1 MDSFRQDLKYAI
13 RALLHRPWF
22 SALAVLTL
30 AVGIGVNAVAY
41 SAINALLRKPM
52 RFPGAEQLGWIQTTG
67 GTSPYN
73 QTSLPDYRDLARE
86 NRTFEGI
93 IAEARLPLSLAA
105 DGPAEQ
111 VWSLVVS
118 ANYMET
124 MRARPIIGRTLT
136 VSDGGSSDLAVVVS
150 ERFWKDRLN
159 GGESIA
165 GRTLSLNGN
174 LFSIVGVLPEGFQ
187 GPGGLYEPDLWL
199 PLEKLPLLKLSPT
212 LTDRQTPWLTVAGRL
227 KDGVTEAQAQA
238 DLRGI
243 MEQLAQAH
251 PSTNTG
257 RSVSFL
263 PVMNGVPELRRIAQL
278 AWVGLAVVGIVLL
291 IACFNVA
298 GLLLAR
304 ATERQREIGVRTA
317 LGATRGRILRQLVV
331 EGVLLAAV
339 SGAAALLLA
348 AWSADLLSAFS
359 LPSPI
364 PQRLHFV
371 LDARIIGF
379 TLALVAL
386 AGVLPAL
393 IPALQASRSDVRQV
407 MGSQPVIGVRRSRI
421 RNLFV
426 LAQVAG
432 STLFLAAALLFV
444 RSFWNA
450 ASFTPGFDVEHT
462 LVLEL
467 NSASFGYDAERAQ
480 GLFDSLVER
489 LRAVSGI
496 DAVALADRA
505 PFSVGFPEDRRRR
518 RESRRVFRTAMPERH
533 RVRDLGGP
541 LRRTGA
547 AAARGPRAHRTGGTR
562 QRSGRRR
569 WRRHG
574 ADALAR
580 ARSGRS
586 IAAGRARAAAGGG
599 RRCRGG
605 CPRHVLG
612 RDGSLYL
619 YRPLRAGE
627 YADRVAVIV
636 RTAGDP
642 APFVSIVRQ
651 QVQALDPTLP
661 ATAISTTRERMKL
674 PSWPARTAAGF
685 LLVCGAL
692 ALGLATVG
700 LFGVTFYTVSQRTR
714 EFGVRVA
721 LGATPGRVM
730 GLVLREGLML
740 TVPGVIAGIAGALLA
755 LRLASR
761 MLVGI
766 GPADPS
772 TYLVTAVLQTAVALG
787 ACAAAG
793 DEGDE
798 SGPDAR
804 AEAGVARAS
813 NPKLQAPTTKALPTA
828 NVQDSLSLAMKL
840 MDLDVESAL
849 GVGTWTG

>member
-1 MDSFRQDLKYAI
+1 L
-13 RALLHRPWF
+13 
-22 SALAVLTL
+22 LAVLTL

-73 QTSLPDYRDLARE
+73 QTSLPDYLDLARE
-86 NRTFEGI
+86 NHSFEAI
-93 IAEARLPLSLAA
+93 IAESRLPLSLAA

-111 VWSLVVS
+111 VWSLIVS
-118 ANYMET
+118 ANYLET
-124 MRARPIIGRTLT
+124 MRATPIMGRALNE
-136 VSDGGSSDLAVVVS
+136 SDGRGQDLAVVVS
-150 ERFWKDRLN
+150 ERFWKDRLQ
-159 GGESIA
+159 GGESLD
-165 GRTLSLNGN
+165 GRTLSLNGS
-174 LFSIVGVLPEGFQ
+174 LFPVVGVLPEGFQ
-187 GPGGLYEPDLWL
+187 GPGGLFEPDLWL
-199 PLEKLPLLKLSPT
+199 PLERLPILKLSPA
-212 LTDRQTPWLTVAGRL
+212 LADRRTPWLTVAGRM
-227 KDGVTEAQAQA
+227 KDGVTAAQAQA

-243 MEQLAQAH
+243 MEQLARTH
-251 PSTNTG
+251 PATNRG

-278 AWVGLAVVGIVLL
+278 AWVGLSVVGIVLL

-304 ATERQREIGVRTA
+304 AAERQREIGVRTA
-317 LGATRGRILRQLVV
+317 LGATRGRILRQLLV
-331 EGVLLAAV
+331 EGLLLASA

-364 PQRLHFV
+364 PQRLHVV

-379 TLALVAL
+379 TLAMIAL

-407 MGSQPVIGVRRSRI
+407 MGSQPVIGVRRSRV

-444 RSFWNA
+444 RSFSNA
-450 ASFTPGFDVEHT
+450 ASFAPGFDVEHT

-467 NSASFGYDAERAQ
+467 DTASFGYDDQRAQ
-480 GLFDSLVER
+480 ALFGSLVER
-489 LRAVSGI
+489 LRSVSGI
-496 DAVALADRA
+496 EAVALADRA
-505 PFSVGFPEDRRRR
+505 PLSVGFPRTVDVAGGFGECLAARCRSAIEFGVSSDHFAALGLPLRAGRELTEQEVRGTAPVVVIGEGMAQTLWPHRDPVGQSLRVGRDRRLV
-518 RESRRVFRTAMPERH
+518 EVVGVAAD
-533 RVRDLGGP
+533 VRDMFS
-541 LRRTGA
+541 A
-547 AAARGPRAHRTGGTR
+547 GTV
-562 QRSGRRR
+562 RS
-569 WRRHG
+569 
-574 ADALAR
+574 
-580 ARSGRS
+580 
-586 IAAGRARAAAGGG
+586 
-599 RRCRGG
+599 
-605 CPRHVLG
+605 
-612 RDGSLYL
+612 YL

-627 YADRVAVIV
+627 YAERVSVIV

-651 QVQALDPTLP
+651 QVQAIDPALP

-730 GLVLREGLML
+730 ALVMREGLML
-740 TVPGVIAGIAGALLA
+740 TVPGVIAGLAGAFLA
-755 LRLASR
+755 LRLTSR
-761 MLVGI
+761 LLVGV
-766 GPADPS
+766 GATDPS
-772 TYLVTAVLQTAVALG
+772 TYIVTAVLQTAVALG
-787 ACAAAG
+787 ACALPAMRTM
-793 DEGDE
+793 
-798 SGPDAR
+798 R
-804 AEAGVARAS
+804 ADPMRA
-813 NPKLQAPTTKALPTA
+813 LR
-828 NVQDSLSLAMKL
+828 
-840 MDLDVESAL
+840 EE
-849 GVGTWTG
+849 

>member
-1 MDSFRQDLKYAI
+1 MDSLRQDLTYAL

-22 SALAVLTL
+22 SLLAVLTL

-73 QTSLPDYRDLARE
+73 QTSLPDYLDLARE
-86 NRTFEGI
+86 NHSFAAI
-93 IAEARLPLSLAA
+93 IAESRLPLSLAA

-111 VWSLVVS
+111 VWSLIVS
-118 ANYMET
+118 ANYLET
-124 MRARPIIGRTLT
+124 MRARPIMGRALNE
-136 VSDGGSSDLAVVVS
+136 SDGRGQDLAVVVS
-150 ERFWKDRLN
+150 ERFWKDRLQ
-159 GGESIA
+159 GGESID
-165 GRTLSLNGN
+165 GRTLALNGS
-174 LFSIVGVLPEGFQ
+174 LFSVVGVLPEGFQ
-187 GPGGLYEPDLWL
+187 GPGGLFEPDLWL
-199 PLEKLPLLKLSPT
+199 PLERLPILELSPA
-212 LTDRQTPWLTVAGRL
+212 LADRRTPWLTVAGRM
-227 KDGVTEAQAQA
+227 KDGVTAAQAQA

-243 MEQLAQAH
+243 MEQLARTH
-251 PSTNTG
+251 PATNTG

-278 AWVGLAVVGIVLL
+278 AWVGLSVVGIVLL

-304 ATERQREIGVRTA
+304 AAERQREIGIRTA
-317 LGATRGRILRQLVV
+317 LGATRGRILRQLLV
-331 EGVLLAAV
+331 EGLLLASA

-379 TLALVAL
+379 TLALIAL

-407 MGSQPVIGVRRSRI
+407 MGSQPVIGVRRSRV

-444 RSFWNA
+444 RSFSNA
-450 ASFTPGFDVEHT
+450 ASFVPGFDVEHT

-467 NSASFGYDAERAQ
+467 NTASFGYDDQRAQ
-480 GLFDSLVER
+480 GLFGSLVER
-489 LRAVSGI
+489 LRSVSGI
-496 DAVALADRA
+496 EAVALADRA
-505 PFSVGFPEDRRRR
+505 PLSVGFPRTVDVAGDFGECLEARCRSAIEFGVSSDHFAALGLPLRAGRELTEQEVRGNAPVVVIGEGMAQTLWPHRDPVGQSLRVGRDRRLV
-518 RESRRVFRTAMPERH
+518 EVVGVAAD
-533 RVRDLGGP
+533 VRDMFSAGT
-541 LRRTGA
+541 LR
-547 AAARGPRAHRTGGTR
+547 
-562 QRSGRRR
+562 S
-569 WRRHG
+569 
-574 ADALAR
+574 
-580 ARSGRS
+580 
-586 IAAGRARAAAGGG
+586 
-599 RRCRGG
+599 
-605 CPRHVLG
+605 
-612 RDGSLYL
+612 YL

-627 YADRVAVIV
+627 YAERVSVIV

-651 QVQALDPTLP
+651 QVQAIDPALP

-685 LLVCGAL
+685 LLVCGGL

-730 GLVLREGLML
+730 ALVMREGLML
-740 TVPGVIAGIAGALLA
+740 TVPGVIAGLAGAFLA
-755 LRLASR
+755 LRLTSR
-761 MLVGI
+761 LLVGV
-766 GPADPS
+766 GATDPS
-772 TYLVTAVLQTAVALG
+772 TYIVTAVLQTAVALG
-787 ACAAAG
+787 ACALPAM
-793 DEGDE
+793 
-798 SGPDAR
+798 R
-804 AEAGVARAS
+804 AMRAD
-813 NPKLQAPTTKALPTA
+813 PMRALR
-828 NVQDSLSLAMKL
+828 
-840 MDLDVESAL
+840 EE
-849 GVGTWTG
+849 

>member
-1 MDSFRQDLKYAI
+1 MDALQHDLKYAI

-22 SALAVLTL
+22 SLLAVLTL

-73 QTSLPDYRDLARE
+73 QTSLPDYLDLARE
-86 NRTFEGI
+86 NRTFEAI

-111 VWSLVVS
+111 VWSLIVS
-118 ANYMET
+118 ANYLET
-124 MRARPIIGRTLT
+124 MRARAIIGRTLT
-136 VSDGGSSDLAVVVS
+136 EADGRGQDLAVVVS

-159 GGESIA
+159 GGASLG
-165 GRTLSLNGN
+165 GRTLALNDT

-199 PLEKLPLLKLSPT
+199 PLERLPLLKLSPA
-212 LTDRQTPWLTVAGRL
+212 LADRQTPWLTVAGRM
-227 KDGVTEAQAQA
+227 KDGVTPAQAQA
-238 DLRGI
+238 DVRGI
-243 MEQLAQAH
+243 MEHLARAH
-251 PSTNTG
+251 PVTNTG

-263 PVMNGVPELRRIAQL
+263 PVTDGVPELRRIARL

-298 GLLLAR
+298 ALLLTR
-304 ATERQREIGVRTA
+304 AAERQREIGVRTA
-317 LGATRGRILRQLVV
+317 LGATRGRIVRQLLV
-331 EGVLLAAV
+331 EGLLLASV

-371 LDARIIGF
+371 LDARIVAF
-379 TLALVAL
+379 TLALIAL

-393 IPALQASRSDVRQV
+393 VPALQASRSDVRQV
-407 MGSQPVIGVRRSRI
+407 MGSQPVIGVRRSRV
-421 RNLFV
+421 RNVFV

-450 ASFTPGFDVEHT
+450 ASFAPGFDVEHT

-467 NSASFGYDAERAQ
+467 NAGSFGYDEQRAQ
-480 GLFDSLVER
+480 SLFGSLVER
-489 LRAVSGI
+489 LRTVSGI
-496 DAVALADRA
+496 EAVALADRA
-505 PFSVGFPEDRRRR
+505 PLSVGFPRTVDLAGDFGDCSGARCRSAIEFGISADHFAALGLPLRAGRELSEQEVRANAPVVVVGEGMAQTLWPGRDPVGQSLRVGRDRRLV
-518 RESRRVFRTAMPERH
+518 EVVGVAAD
-533 RVRDLGGP
+533 VRDMF
-541 LRRTGA
+541 
-547 AAARGPRAHRTGGTR
+547 
-562 QRSGRRR
+562 
-569 WRRHG
+569 
-574 ADALAR
+574 
-580 ARSGRS
+580 
-586 IAAGRARAAAGGG
+586 AAGAVR
-599 RRCRGG
+599 
-605 CPRHVLG
+605 
-612 RDGSLYL
+612 SYL

-627 YADRVAVIV
+627 YADRVSVIV
-636 RTAGDP
+636 RTAGEP
-642 APFVSIVRQ
+642 APFVPIVRQ
-651 QVQALDPTLP
+651 QVQAIDPGLP
-661 ATAISTTRERMKL
+661 ATGISTTRERMKL

-685 LLVCGAL
+685 LLVCGTL

-730 GLVLREGLML
+730 ALVIRDGLML
-740 TVPGVIAGIAGALLA
+740 TVPGVITGIAGALLA

-761 MLVGI
+761 LLVGV

-772 TYLVTAVLQTAVALG
+772 TYVVTAVLQTAVALV
-787 ACAAAG
+787 ACALPAM
-793 DEGDE
+793 
-798 SGPDAR
+798 R
-804 AEAGVARAS
+804 AMRAD
-813 NPKLQAPTTKALPTA
+813 PMRALR
-828 NVQDSLSLAMKL
+828 
-840 MDLDVESAL
+840 EE
-849 GVGTWTG
+849 

>member
-1 MDSFRQDLKYAI
+1 MDSFLQDLKYAT
-13 RALLHRPWF
+13 RALLRRPWF
-22 SALAVLTL
+22 SVLAVLTL

-41 SAINALLRKPM
+41 SAINALLGKPM

-73 QTSLPDYRDLARE
+73 QTSLPDYLDLARE
-86 NRTFEGI
+86 NRTFAAI
-93 IAEARLPLSLAA
+93 IAESRLPLSLAA

-118 ANYMET
+118 ANYLET
-124 MRARPIIGRTLT
+124 MRARPIMGRTLNEG
-136 VSDGGSSDLAVVVS
+136 DGRGPDLAVVVS

-159 GGESIA
+159 GGDSIA
-165 GRTLSLNGN
+165 GHTLSLNGS

-199 PLEKLPLLKLSPT
+199 PLERLPLLKLSPA
-212 LTDRQTPWLTVAGRL
+212 LAERQTAWLTVAGRM
-227 KDGVTEAQAQA
+227 KEGVTSAQAQA

-243 MEQLAQAH
+243 MEQLARGH
-251 PSTNTG
+251 PATNTG
-257 RSVSFL
+257 RSVSFS
-263 PVMNGVPELRRIAQL
+263 PVTNGVPELRRIAQL

-304 ATERQREIGVRTA
+304 AAERQREIGVRTA
-317 LGATRGRILRQLVV
+317 LGATRGRILRQLLV
-331 EGVLLAAV
+331 EGLLLASA

-379 TLALVAL
+379 TLALIAL

-407 MGSQPVIGVRRSRI
+407 MGSQPVIGVRRSRV

-444 RSFWNA
+444 RSFSNA
-450 ASFTPGFDVEHT
+450 ASFAPGFDVERT

-467 NSASFGYDAERAQ
+467 STASFGYDDQRAQ
-480 GLFDSLVER
+480 SLFGSLVER

-496 DAVALADRA
+496 EAVALADRA
-505 PFSVGFPEDRRRR
+505 PLSVGFPRTVDVAGDFGECSGARCRSAIEFGISADHFAALGLALRAGRELTEQEVRANAPVVVVGEGMAQTLWPQRDPVGQSLRVGRDRRLV
-518 RESRRVFRTAMPERH
+518 EVIGVAAD
-533 RVRDLGGP
+533 VRDMF
-541 LRRTGA
+541 
-547 AAARGPRAHRTGGTR
+547 
-562 QRSGRRR
+562 S
-569 WRRHG
+569 
-574 ADALAR
+574 ADAV
-580 ARSGRS
+580 RS
-586 IAAGRARAAAGGG
+586 
-599 RRCRGG
+599 
-605 CPRHVLG
+605 
-612 RDGSLYL
+612 YL

-627 YADRVAVIV
+627 YADRVSVIV
-636 RTAGDP
+636 RTTGDP
-642 APFVSIVRQ
+642 APFVPIVRQ
-651 QVQALDPTLP
+651 QVQAIDPALP
-661 ATAISTTRERMKL
+661 ATAINTTRERMKL

-692 ALGLATVG
+692 ALGLASVG

-721 LGATPGRVM
+721 LGATPGQVM
-730 GLVLREGLML
+730 ALVMREGLML
-740 TVPGVIAGIAGALLA
+740 TVPGVIAGIAGAILA

-761 MLVGI
+761 LLVGV
-766 GPADPS
+766 GAADPS
-772 TYLVTAVLQTAVALG
+772 TYIVTAVLQTLVAMG
-787 ACAAAG
+787 ACALPAM
-793 DEGDE
+793 
-798 SGPDAR
+798 R
-804 AEAGVARAS
+804 AMRAD
-813 NPKLQAPTTKALPTA
+813 PMKALR
-828 NVQDSLSLAMKL
+828 D
-840 MDLDVESAL
+840 E
-849 GVGTWTG
+849 

>member
-1 MDSFRQDLKYAI
+1 MDWLRQDLKYAV
-13 RALLHRPWF
+13 RALLQRPWF
-22 SALAVLTL
+22 SLLAVLTL

-73 QTSLPDYRDLARE
+73 QTSLPDYLDLARE
-86 NRTFEGI
+86 NRSFEAI
-93 IAEARLPLSLAA
+93 IAESRLPLSLAA

-118 ANYMET
+118 ANYLET
-124 MRARPIIGRTLT
+124 MRARPIMGRTLT
-136 VSDGGSSDLAVVVS
+136 DGDGRGQDLAVVVS

-159 GGESIA
+159 GGASID
-165 GRTLSLNGN
+165 GRTLTLNGS

-187 GPGGLYEPDLWL
+187 GPGGLFEPDLWL
-199 PLEKLPLLKLSPT
+199 PLERLPILKLSPT
-212 LTDRQTPWLTVAGRL
+212 LADRRTPWLTVAGRM
-227 KDGVTEAQAQA
+227 KHGVTAAHAQA

-243 MEQLAQAH
+243 MEQLARTH
-251 PSTNTG
+251 PATNTG

-298 GLLLAR
+298 GLLLVR
-304 ATERQREIGVRTA
+304 AAERQREIGVRTA
-317 LGATRGRILRQLVV
+317 LGATRGRILRQLLV
-331 EGVLLAAV
+331 EGLLLASA

-371 LDARIIGF
+371 LDARSIGF

-407 MGSQPVIGVRRSRI
+407 MGSQPVIGVRRSHI

-426 LAQVAG
+426 VAQVAG

-444 RSFWNA
+444 RSFSNA
-450 ASFTPGFDVEHT
+450 ASFAPGFDVDHT

-467 NSASFGYDAERAQ
+467 STASFGYDDYRAR
-480 GLFDSLVER
+480 GLFGSLVER
-489 LRAVSGI
+489 LRSVNGI
-496 DAVALADRA
+496 EAVALADRA
-505 PFSVGFPEDRRRR
+505 PLSVGFPKTVDVSGDFSDCSEARCRSAIEFGVSSDHFAALGLPMRAGRELTEQDVRANAPVVVVGEGMAQTLWPHRHPVGQSLRVGRDRRLV
-518 RESRRVFRTAMPERH
+518 EVVGVAAD
-533 RVRDLGGP
+533 VRDMFS
-541 LRRTGA
+541 A
-547 AAARGPRAHRTGGTR
+547 GTV
-562 QRSGRRR
+562 RS
-569 WRRHG
+569 
-574 ADALAR
+574 
-580 ARSGRS
+580 
-586 IAAGRARAAAGGG
+586 
-599 RRCRGG
+599 
-605 CPRHVLG
+605 
-612 RDGSLYL
+612 YL
-619 YRPLRAGE
+619 YRPLRADE
-627 YADRVAVIV
+627 YADRVSVIV
-636 RTAGDP
+636 RTADDP
-642 APFVSIVRQ
+642 APFGSIVRQ
-651 QVQALDPTLP
+651 QVQAIDPALP

-730 GLVLREGLML
+730 ALVMREGLL
-740 TVPGVIAGIAGALLA
+740 LIVPGVIAGIGGALLA

-761 MLVGI
+761 LLVGV
-766 GPADPS
+766 GATEPS
-772 TYLVTAVLQTAVALG
+772 IYIVTAALQTAVALG
-787 ACAAAG
+787 ACALPAM
-793 DEGDE
+793 
-798 SGPDAR
+798 R
-804 AEAGVARAS
+804 AMRAD
-813 NPKLQAPTTKALPTA
+813 PMRALR
-828 NVQDSLSLAMKL
+828 
-840 MDLDVESAL
+840 EE
-849 GVGTWTG
+849 

>member
-1 MDSFRQDLKYAI
+1 MDSLRQDLTYAL

-22 SALAVLTL
+22 SLLAVLTL

-73 QTSLPDYRDLARE
+73 QTSLPDYLDLARE
-86 NRTFEGI
+86 NHSFAAI
-93 IAEARLPLSLAA
+93 IAESRLPLSLAA

-111 VWSLVVS
+111 VWSLIVS
-118 ANYMET
+118 ANYLET
-124 MRARPIIGRTLT
+124 MRARPIMGRALNE
-136 VSDGGSSDLAVVVS
+136 SDGRGQDLAVVVS
-150 ERFWKDRLN
+150 ERFWKDRLQ
-159 GGESIA
+159 GGESID
-165 GRTLSLNGN
+165 GRTLSLNGS
-174 LFSIVGVLPEGFQ
+174 LFSVVGVLPEGFQ
-187 GPGGLYEPDLWL
+187 GPGGLFEPDLWL
-199 PLEKLPLLKLSPT
+199 PLERLPILELSPA
-212 LTDRQTPWLTVAGRL
+212 LADRRTPWLTVAGRM
-227 KDGVTEAQAQA
+227 KDGVTAAQAQA

-243 MEQLAQAH
+243 MEQLARTH
-251 PSTNTG
+251 PATNTG

-278 AWVGLAVVGIVLL
+278 AWVGLSVVGIVLL

-304 ATERQREIGVRTA
+304 AAERQREIGIRTA
-317 LGATRGRILRQLVV
+317 LGATRGRILRQLLV
-331 EGVLLAAV
+331 EGLLLASA

-379 TLALVAL
+379 TLALIAL

-407 MGSQPVIGVRRSRI
+407 MGSQPVIGVRRSRV

-444 RSFWNA
+444 RSFSNA
-450 ASFTPGFDVEHT
+450 ASFAPGFDVEHT

-467 NSASFGYDAERAQ
+467 NTASFGYDDQRAQ
-480 GLFDSLVER
+480 GLFGSLVER
-489 LRAVSGI
+489 LRSVSGI
-496 DAVALADRA
+496 EAVALADRA
-505 PFSVGFPEDRRRR
+505 PLSVGFPRTVDVAGDFGECLEARCRSAIEFGVSSDHFAALGLPLRAGRELTEQEVRGNAPVVVIGEDMAQTLWPHRDPVGQSLRVGRDRRLV
-518 RESRRVFRTAMPERH
+518 EVVGVAAD
-533 RVRDLGGP
+533 VRDMFSAGT
-541 LRRTGA
+541 LR
-547 AAARGPRAHRTGGTR
+547 
-562 QRSGRRR
+562 S
-569 WRRHG
+569 
-574 ADALAR
+574 
-580 ARSGRS
+580 
-586 IAAGRARAAAGGG
+586 
-599 RRCRGG
+599 
-605 CPRHVLG
+605 
-612 RDGSLYL
+612 YL

-627 YADRVAVIV
+627 YAERVSVIV

-651 QVQALDPTLP
+651 QVQAIDPALP

-685 LLVCGAL
+685 LLVCGGL

-730 GLVLREGLML
+730 ALVMREGLML
-740 TVPGVIAGIAGALLA
+740 TVPGVIAGLAGAFLA
-755 LRLASR
+755 LRLTSR
-761 MLVGI
+761 LLVGV
-766 GPADPS
+766 GATDPS
-772 TYLVTAVLQTAVALG
+772 TYIVTAVLQTAVALG
-787 ACAAAG
+787 ACALPAM
-793 DEGDE
+793 
-798 SGPDAR
+798 R
-804 AEAGVARAS
+804 AMRAD
-813 NPKLQAPTTKALPTA
+813 PMRALR
-828 NVQDSLSLAMKL
+828 
-840 MDLDVESAL
+840 EE
-849 GVGTWTG
+849 

>member
-165 GRTLSLNGN
+165 GRALSLNGN

-304 ATERQREIGVRTA
+304 AAERQREIGVRTA

-331 EGVLLAAV
+331 EGVLLAVV

-450 ASFTPGFDVEHT
+450 ASFTPGFDVDHT

-480 GLFDSLVER
+480 GLFE
-489 LRAVSGI
+489 
-496 DAVALADRA
+496 LARRA
-505 PFSVGFPEDRRRR
+505 PARCQWHRCGRACRPGAVVGRLSEDRRRR
-518 RESRRVFRTAMPERH
+518 RESRRVFRTAMPERR

-541 LRRTGA
+541 LRRAGA
-547 AAARGPRAHRTGGTR
+547 AAARGPRAHRTGGAR

-612 RDGSLYL
+612 WDGSLV
-619 YRPLRAGE
+619 P
-627 YADRVAVIV
+627 
-636 RTAGDP
+636 
-642 APFVSIVRQ
+642 VS
-651 QVQALDPTLP
+651 
-661 ATAISTTRERMKL
+661 S
-674 PSWPARTAAGF
+674 AAG
-685 LLVCGAL
+685 G
-692 ALGLATVG
+692 
-700 LFGVTFYTVSQRTR
+700 R
-714 EFGVRVA
+714 VRR
-721 LGATPGRVM
+721 PGRGDREDCRRSRAVCLDRAPAGPGDRSHPAGNGDQHHPGADEAAVM
-730 GLVLREGLML
+730 
-740 TVPGVIAGIAGALLA
+740 AGAHRRGLSA
-755 LRLASR
+755 GLRGAGAWSCHRRPVRRDVLH
-761 MLVGI
+761 GQ
-766 GPADPS
+766 PAH
-772 TYLVTAVLQTAVALG
+772 A
-787 ACAAAG
+787 
-793 DEGDE
+793 
-798 SGPDAR
+798 
-804 AEAGVARAS
+804 
-813 NPKLQAPTTKALPTA
+813 
-828 NVQDSLSLAMKL
+828 
-840 MDLDVESAL
+840 
-849 GVGTWTG
+849 

>member
-22 SALAVLTL
+22 SVLAVLTL

-165 GRTLSLNGN
+165 GRALSLNGN

-304 ATERQREIGVRTA
+304 AAERQREIGVRTA

-331 EGVLLAAV
+331 EGVLLAVV

-379 TLALVAL
+379 TLTLVAL

-393 IPALQASRSDVRQV
+393 IPALQASRSDIRQV

-421 RNLFV
+421 RSLFV

-450 ASFTPGFDVEHT
+450 ASFTPGFDVDHT

-489 LRAVSGI
+489 LRAVRGI
-496 DAVALADRA
+496 DTVALADRA
-505 PFSVGFPEDRRRR
+505 PLSVGFPKTVDVAGNLDDCSGPRCR
-518 RESRRVFRTAMPERH
+518 SAD
-533 RVRDLGGP
+533 RVRHLGGP

-547 AAARGPRAHRTGGTR
+547 AAARGPRAHRTGGAR

-569 WRRHG
+569 RRRHG

-580 ARSGRS
+580 ARSGRPM
-586 IAAGRARAAAGGG
+586 AAGRARAAAGGG

-612 RDGSLYL
+612 WDGSLV
-619 YRPLRAGE
+619 PL
-627 YADRVAVIV
+627 
-636 RTAGDP
+636 
-642 APFVSIVRQ
+642 S
-651 QVQALDPTLP
+651 
-661 ATAISTTRERMKL
+661 S
-674 PSWPARTAAGF
+674 AAG
-685 LLVCGAL
+685 G
-692 ALGLATVG
+692 
-700 LFGVTFYTVSQRTR
+700 R
-714 EFGVRVA
+714 VRR
-721 LGATPGRVM
+721 PGRGDHEDCRRSRAFCLDRAPAGPGDRSHLAGNGDQHHPGADEAAVM
-730 GLVLREGLML
+730 
-740 TVPGVIAGIAGALLA
+740 AGAHRRGLSA
-755 LRLASR
+755 GLRCAGARSCHRRPVRRDVLH
-761 MLVGI
+761 GQ
-766 GPADPS
+766 PAH
-772 TYLVTAVLQTAVALG
+772 A
-787 ACAAAG
+787 
-793 DEGDE
+793 
-798 SGPDAR
+798 
-804 AEAGVARAS
+804 
-813 NPKLQAPTTKALPTA
+813 
-828 NVQDSLSLAMKL
+828 
-840 MDLDVESAL
+840 
-849 GVGTWTG
+849 

>member
-1 MDSFRQDLKYAI
+1 MDALQHDLKYAV

-22 SALAVLTL
+22 SAIAVLTL
-30 AVGIGVNAVAY
+30 AIGIGVNAVAY

-52 RFPGAEQLGWIQTTG
+52 RFAGAEQLGWIQTTG

-73 QTSLPDYRDLARE
+73 HTSLPDYLDLARD
-86 NRTFEGI
+86 NRTFEAI
-93 IAEARLPLSLAA
+93 IAEARVPLSLAA

-118 ANYMET
+118 SNYLEA
-124 MRARPIIGRTLT
+124 MRAKPIAGRTLT
-136 VSDGGSSDLAVVVS
+136 VADGRSPDLAVVVG
-150 ERFWKDRLN
+150 ERFWKERLN

-199 PLEKLPLLKLSPT
+199 PLDKLPLLKLSPA
-212 LTDRQTPWLTVAGRL
+212 LTERQTPWLSVAGRM
-227 KDGVTEAQAQA
+227 KAGVTAAQAQS

-243 MEQLAQAH
+243 MEYLARAH
-251 PSTNTG
+251 PTTNTG
-257 RSVSFL
+257 RSVSYL
-263 PVMNGVPELRRIAQL
+263 PVMNGVPELRRIAQV
-278 AWVGLAVVGIVLL
+278 AWIGLAVVGIVLL

-304 ATERQREIGVRTA
+304 ATERQREIGIRTA
-317 LGATRGRILRQLVV
+317 LGATRGRILRQLLV
-331 EGVLLAAV
+331 EGVLLASI
-339 SGAAALLLA
+339 SGAAALVLA

-359 LPSPI
+359 LPSPV

-371 LDARIIGF
+371 IDARIVGF
-379 TLALVAL
+379 TLALVVL

-393 IPALQASRSDVRQV
+393 IPALQASRSDVRHV
-407 MGSQPVIGVRRSRI
+407 MGSQPVSGVRRSRV

-426 LAQVAG
+426 LGQVAG

-450 ASFTPGFDVEHT
+450 ASFAPGFDVDHT

-467 NSASFGYDAERAQ
+467 NPASFGYDAERAQ
-480 GLFDSLVER
+480 GLFGPLVER
-489 LRAVSGI
+489 LGSVRGI
-496 DAVALADRA
+496 QAVALADRA
-505 PFSVGFPEDRRRR
+505 PFSIGFPRTVDVAGDRDECSGSRCRSAIEFGVSADHFAALGLPLRAGRELTAQEVRANAPVVVVGEGMAETLWPGRDPVGQPLRIGRDRRLV
-518 RESRRVFRTAMPERH
+518 EVVGVAAD
-533 RVRDLGGP
+533 VRDMFS
-541 LRRTGA
+541 A
-547 AAARGPRAHRTGGTR
+547 GT
-562 QRSGRRR
+562 
-569 WRRHG
+569 
-574 ADALAR
+574 
-580 ARSGRS
+580 ARS
-586 IAAGRARAAAGGG
+586 
-599 RRCRGG
+599 
-605 CPRHVLG
+605 
-612 RDGSLYL
+612 YL

-642 APFVSIVRQ
+642 APFASIVRQ
-651 QVQALDPTLP
+651 QVQALDPALP
-661 ATAISTTRERMKL
+661 ATAVSTTRERMKL

-685 LLVCGAL
+685 MAVCGAL
-692 ALGLATVG
+692 ALVLATVG

-721 LGATPGRVM
+721 LGATPGRLM

-740 TVPGVIAGIAGALLA
+740 TVPGVIVGIAGALLA

-761 MLVGI
+761 ILVGV

-772 TYLVTAVLQTAVALG
+772 TYVVTAMLQTAVALG
-787 ACAAAG
+787 ACVLPAMTAM
-793 DEGDE
+793 
-798 SGPDAR
+798 R
-804 AEAGVARAS
+804 ADPMRA
-813 NPKLQAPTTKALPTA
+813 LR
-828 NVQDSLSLAMKL
+828 VD
-840 MDLDVESAL
+840 
-849 GVGTWTG
+849 

>member
-1 MDSFRQDLKYAI
+1 
-13 RALLHRPWF
+13 
-22 SALAVLTL
+22 
-30 AVGIGVNAVAY
+30 
-41 SAINALLRKPM
+41 M
-52 RFPGAEQLGWIQTTG
+52 RFPGAQQLGWIQTTG

-73 QTSLPDYRDLARE
+73 QTSLPDYLDLARE
-86 NRTFEGI
+86 NRTFDAI
-93 IAEARLPLSLAA
+93 IAESRLPLSLAA

-118 ANYMET
+118 ANYLET
-124 MRARPIIGRTLT
+124 MRARPILGRTLNEG
-136 VSDGGSSDLAVVVS
+136 DGPGQDLAVVVS
-150 ERFWKDRLN
+150 ERFWNDRLN
-159 GGESIA
+159 GGESLD
-165 GRTLSLNGN
+165 GRTLSLNGS

-199 PLEKLPLLKLSPT
+199 PLERLPLLRLSPA
-212 LTDRQTPWLTVAGRL
+212 LADRQTPWLTVAGRMRA
-227 KDGVTEAQAQA
+227 GVTSAQAQA

-243 MEQLAQAH
+243 MEHLARTH
-251 PSTNTG
+251 PTTNTG
-257 RSVSFL
+257 RSVSFV

-304 ATERQREIGVRTA
+304 AAERQREIGVRTA
-317 LGATRGRILRQLVV
+317 LGATRGRILRQLLV
-331 EGVLLAAV
+331 EGLLLASA

-371 LDARIIGF
+371 LDARIVGF
-379 TLALVAL
+379 TLALIAL
-386 AGVLPAL
+386 AGVLPGL
-393 IPALQASRSDVRQV
+393 IPALQASRTDVRQV
-407 MGSQPVIGVRRSRI
+407 MGSQPVIGIRRSRV

-444 RSFWNA
+444 RSFSNA
-450 ASFTPGFDVEHT
+450 ASFAPGFDVEHT

-467 NSASFGYDAERAQ
+467 NTASFGYDDQRAQ
-480 GLFDSLVER
+480 RLFGSLVER
-489 LRAVSGI
+489 LRAVSGVE
-496 DAVALADRA
+496 AVALADRA
-505 PFSVGFPEDRRRR
+505 PLSVGFPKTVDVAGDFGECSGARCRSAIEFGISTDHFAALGLPLRAGRELTDQEIRANAPVVVVGEGMAQTLWPQRDPVGQSLRVGRDRRL
-518 RESRRVFRTAMPERH
+518 VDVVGIAAD
-533 RVRDLGGP
+533 VRDMFSA
-541 LRRTGA
+541 GA
-547 AAARGPRAHRTGGTR
+547 V
-562 QRSGRRR
+562 RS
-569 WRRHG
+569 
-574 ADALAR
+574 
-580 ARSGRS
+580 
-586 IAAGRARAAAGGG
+586 
-599 RRCRGG
+599 
-605 CPRHVLG
+605 
-612 RDGSLYL
+612 YL

-627 YADRVAVIV
+627 YADRVSVIV

-642 APFVSIVRQ
+642 APFVPIVRQ
-651 QVQALDPTLP
+651 QVQAIDPALP

-730 GLVLREGLML
+730 ALVMREGLML
-740 TVPGVIAGIAGALLA
+740 TVPGVIFGIAGALLA

-761 MLVGI
+761 LLVGV

-772 TYLVTAVLQTAVALG
+772 TYVITALLQTAVALG
-787 ACAAAG
+787 ACA
-793 DEGDE
+793 
-798 SGPDAR
+798 
-804 AEAGVARAS
+804 
-813 NPKLQAPTTKALPTA
+813 LP
-828 NVQDSLSLAMKL
+828 AMKA
-840 MDLDVESAL
+840 MRADPMRAL
-849 GVGTWTG
+849 REE

>member
-1 MDSFRQDLKYAI
+1 MDSLRQDLKYAI
-13 RALLHRPWF
+13 RALWHRPWF
-22 SALAVLTL
+22 SVLAVLTL

-73 QTSLPDYRDLARE
+73 HTSLPDYRDLARE
-86 NRTFEGI
+86 TRTFEAI
-93 IAEARLPLSLAA
+93 IAEARLPLSLVA

-136 VSDGGSSDLAVVVS
+136 ISDGGSSDLAVVVS
-150 ERFWKDRLN
+150 ERFWKDHLD

-165 GRTLSLNGN
+165 GRTLSLNGS
-174 LFSIVGVLPEGFQ
+174 LFSIVGILPEGFQ

-238 DLRGI
+238 DLRGV

-317 LGATRGRILRQLVV
+317 LGATRGRILRQLLV
-331 EGVLLAAV
+331 EGLLLAAV

-393 IPALQASRSDVRQV
+393 IPALQASRSDVRGV

-450 ASFTPGFDVEHT
+450 ASFTPGFDVDHT

-467 NSASFGYDAERAQ
+467 NSGSFGYDAERAQ
-480 GLFDSLVER
+480 GLFGSLVER

-505 PFSVGFPEDRRRR
+505 PLSVGFPKTVDVAGDLDECSGPRCRSAIEFGISADHFAALGLPLRAGRELTEQEVRANAPVVVVGEGMAQTLWPEGNPVGQSLRVGRERRLV
-518 RESRRVFRTAMPERH
+518 EVVGVAAD
-533 RVRDLGGP
+533 VRDMFP
-541 LRRTGA
+541 A
-547 AAARGPRAHRTGGTR
+547 GTV
-562 QRSGRRR
+562 RS
-569 WRRHG
+569 
-574 ADALAR
+574 
-580 ARSGRS
+580 
-586 IAAGRARAAAGGG
+586 
-599 RRCRGG
+599 
-605 CPRHVLG
+605 
-612 RDGSLYL
+612 YL
-619 YRPLRAGE
+619 YRPLRAGA

-636 RTAGDP
+636 KTSGDP

-651 QVQALDPTLP
+651 QVQAIDPTLP

-685 LLVCGAL
+685 LLICGAL

-721 LGATPGRVM
+721 LGATPGRLM

-761 MLVGI
+761 MLIGI

-772 TYLVTAVLQTAVALG
+772 TYLVTAALQTAVALF
-787 ACAAAG
+787 ACA
-793 DEGDE
+793 
-798 SGPDAR
+798 
-804 AEAGVARAS
+804 
-813 NPKLQAPTTKALPTA
+813 LP
-828 NVQDSLSLAMKL
+828 AMKAMRADPMRAL
-840 MDLDVESAL
+840 RVE
-849 GVGTWTG
+849 

>member
-1 MDSFRQDLKYAI
+1 MDSLAQDLKYAV

-22 SALAVLTL
+22 SLLAVLTL

-52 RFPGAEQLGWIQTTG
+52 RFPGAKQLGWIQTTG

-73 QTSLPDYRDLARE
+73 QTSLPDYLDLARE
-86 NRTFEGI
+86 NRSFEAI
-93 IAEARLPLSLAA
+93 IAESRLPLSLAA
-105 DGPAEQ
+105 GGPAEQ

-124 MRARPIIGRTLT
+124 MRARPIMGRTLNE
-136 VSDGGSSDLAVVVS
+136 SDGRGQDLAVVVS

-159 GGESIA
+159 GGASID
-165 GRTLSLNGN
+165 GRTLSLNDS
-174 LFSIVGVLPEGFQ
+174 LFSVVGVLPEGFQ
-187 GPGGLYEPDLWL
+187 GPGGLFEPDLWL
-199 PLEKLPLLKLSPT
+199 PLERLPILKLSPA
-212 LTDRQTPWLTVAGRL
+212 LAGRQTPWLTVAGRM
-227 KDGVTEAQAQA
+227 KDGVTAAQAQA

-243 MEQLAQAH
+243 MEQLARTH
-251 PSTNTG
+251 PTTNTG
-257 RSVSFL
+257 RNVSFL

-304 ATERQREIGVRTA
+304 AVERQREIGVRTA
-317 LGATRGRILRQLVV
+317 LGATRARILRQLLV
-331 EGVLLAAV
+331 EGLLLALA

-379 TLALVAL
+379 TLALIAL

-407 MGSQPVIGVRRSRI
+407 MGSQPVIGVRRSRV

-426 LAQVAG
+426 LAQIAG

-444 RSFWNA
+444 RSFSNA
-450 ASFTPGFDVEHT
+450 ASFAPGFDVEHT

-467 NSASFGYDAERAQ
+467 NTASFGYDDQRAQ
-480 GLFDSLVER
+480 GLFGSLVER

-496 DAVALADRA
+496 EAVALADRA
-505 PFSVGFPEDRRRR
+505 PLSVGFP
-518 RESRRVFRTAMPERH
+518 RTVDVAGDFGECLEARCRSAIEFGVSSDH
-533 RVRDLGGP
+533 FAALGLP
-541 LRRTGA
+541 LR
-547 AAARGPRAHRTGGTR
+547 
-562 QRSGRRR
+562 
-569 WRRHG
+569 
-574 ADALAR
+574 
-580 ARSGRS
+580 
-586 IAAGRARAAAGGG
+586 AGRELTEQEV
-599 RRCRGG
+599 RGNAPAVVIG
-605 CPRHVLG
+605 EGMAQTLWPQRDPVGQSLRLG
-612 RDGSLYL
+612 RDRRLVEVVGVAADVQDMFSAGTVRSYL

-627 YADRVAVIV
+627 YAERVSVIV

-651 QVQALDPTLP
+651 QVQAIDPALP

-730 GLVLREGLML
+730 ALVMREGLML
-740 TVPGVIAGIAGALLA
+740 TVPGVIAGIIGALLA

-761 MLVGI
+761 LLVGI

-772 TYLVTAVLQTAVALG
+772 TYTVTALLQTAVALG
-787 ACAAAG
+787 ACTLPAMKAM
-793 DEGDE
+793 
-798 SGPDAR
+798 R
-804 AEAGVARAS
+804 AD
-813 NPKLQAPTTKALPTA
+813 PMKALR
-828 NVQDSLSLAMKL
+828 D
-840 MDLDVESAL
+840 E
-849 GVGTWTG
+849 

>member
-1 MDSFRQDLKYAI
+1 MDAFRQDLKYAV

-30 AVGIGVNAVAY
+30 AIGIGVNAVAY

-52 RFPGAEQLGWIQTTG
+52 RFAGAEQLGWIQTTG
-67 GTSPYN
+67 GTSPYSH
-73 QTSLPDYRDLARE
+73 TSLPDYLDLARD
-86 NRTFEGI
+86 NRTFEAV
-93 IAEARLPLSLAA
+93 IAEARVPLSLAV

-118 ANYMET
+118 SNYLDA
-124 MRARPIIGRTLT
+124 MRAKPIAGRTIS
-136 VSDGGSSDLAVVVS
+136 VADGRSSDPVVVVG
-150 ERFWKDRLN
+150 ERFWKDRLT

-199 PLEKLPLLKLSPT
+199 PLETLPLLRLSPA
-212 LTDRQTPWLTVAGRL
+212 LTDRQTPWLSVAGRM
-227 KDGVTEAQAQA
+227 KAGVTVAQAQS

-251 PSTNTG
+251 PTTNKG

-263 PVMNGVPELRRIAQL
+263 PVKNGVPELRRIAQV
-278 AWVGLAVVGIVLL
+278 AWIGLAVVGIVLL

-317 LGATRGRILRQLVV
+317 LGATRGRILRQLLV
-331 EGVLLAAV
+331 EGVLLASI
-339 SGAAALLLA
+339 SGAAALVLA

-359 LPSPI
+359 LPSPV

-371 LDARIIGF
+371 IDARIIGF

-393 IPALQASRSDVRQV
+393 VPALQASRADLRQV
-407 MGSQPVIGVRRSRI
+407 MGGQPVIGVRRSRV

-450 ASFTPGFDVEHT
+450 ASFAPGFDVDHT

-467 NSASFGYDAERAQ
+467 NPASFGYDAERAQ
-480 GLFDSLVER
+480 GMFGFLVER
-489 LRAVSGI
+489 LDGVRGI

-505 PFSVGFPEDRRRR
+505 PFSIGFPKTVDVAGDLAECSGARCRSAIEFGVSAGHFAALGLPLRAGRELTAQEVRANAPVVVVGESMAETLWPGRDPVGQSLRVGRDRRLV
-518 RESRRVFRTAMPERH
+518 EVVGVAAD
-533 RVRDLGGP
+533 VRDMFSAGM
-541 LRRTGA
+541 
-547 AAARGPRAHRTGGTR
+547 
-562 QRSGRRR
+562 
-569 WRRHG
+569 
-574 ADALAR
+574 
-580 ARSGRS
+580 ARS
-586 IAAGRARAAAGGG
+586 
-599 RRCRGG
+599 
-605 CPRHVLG
+605 
-612 RDGSLYL
+612 YL

-642 APFVSIVRQ
+642 GPFASIVRQ
-651 QVQALDPTLP
+651 QVHAIDPALP
-661 ATAISTTRERMKL
+661 ATAVSTTRERMKL

-685 LLVCGAL
+685 MAVCGAL
-692 ALGLATVG
+692 ALVLATVG

-721 LGATPGRVM
+721 LGATPARVLT
-730 GLVLREGLML
+730 LVLREGLLL

-761 MLVGI
+761 LLVGV
-766 GPADPS
+766 GSADPS
-772 TYLVTAVLQTAVALG
+772 TYVVTALLQTAVALG
-787 ACAAAG
+787 AC
-793 DEGDE
+793 
-798 SGPDAR
+798 
-804 AEAGVARAS
+804 
-813 NPKLQAPTTKALPTA
+813 LLP
-828 NVQDSLSLAMKL
+828 AMKA
-840 MDLDVESAL
+840 MRADPMRAL
-849 GVGTWTG
+849 RQE

>member
-1 MDSFRQDLKYAI
+1 MDAFRQDLKYAV

-30 AVGIGVNAVAY
+30 AIGIGVNAVAY
-41 SAINALLRKPM
+41 SAINALLGKPM
-52 RFPGAEQLGWIQTTG
+52 RFAGAEQLGWIQTTG
-67 GTSPYN
+67 GTSPYSH
-73 QTSLPDYRDLARE
+73 TSLPDYLDLARD
-86 NRTFEGI
+86 NRTFEAV
-93 IAEARLPLSLAA
+93 IAEARVPLSLAV

-118 ANYMET
+118 SNYLDA
-124 MRARPIIGRTLT
+124 MRATPIAGRTIS
-136 VSDGGSSDLAVVVS
+136 VADGRSSDLVVVVG

-199 PLEKLPLLKLSPT
+199 PLETLPLLRLSPA
-212 LTDRQTPWLTVAGRL
+212 LTDRQTPWLSVAGRM
-227 KDGVTEAQAQA
+227 KAGVTVAQAQS

-251 PSTNTG
+251 PTTNKG

-263 PVMNGVPELRRIAQL
+263 PVKNGVPELRRIAQV
-278 AWVGLAVVGIVLL
+278 AWIGLAVVGIVLL

-317 LGATRGRILRQLVV
+317 LGATRGRILRQLLV
-331 EGVLLAAV
+331 EGVLLASI
-339 SGAAALLLA
+339 SGAAALVLA

-359 LPSPI
+359 LPSPV

-371 LDARIIGF
+371 IDARIIGF

-393 IPALQASRSDVRQV
+393 VPALQASRADVRQV
-407 MGSQPVIGVRRSRI
+407 MGSQPVIGVRRSRV

-450 ASFTPGFDVEHT
+450 ASFAPGFDVEHT

-467 NSASFGYDAERAQ
+467 NPASFGYDAERAQ
-480 GLFDSLVER
+480 GLFGSLVER
-489 LRAVSGI
+489 LRGVRGI
-496 DAVALADRA
+496 EAVALADRA
-505 PFSVGFPEDRRRR
+505 PFSIGFPKTVDVAVDLAECSGARCRSAIEFGVSAGHFAALGLPLRAGRELTAPEVRANAPVVVVGERMAETLWPGRDPVGQSLRVGRDRRLV
-518 RESRRVFRTAMPERH
+518 EVVGVAAD
-533 RVRDLGGP
+533 VRDMFS
-541 LRRTGA
+541 A
-547 AAARGPRAHRTGGTR
+547 GT
-562 QRSGRRR
+562 
-569 WRRHG
+569 
-574 ADALAR
+574 
-580 ARSGRS
+580 ARS
-586 IAAGRARAAAGGG
+586 
-599 RRCRGG
+599 
-605 CPRHVLG
+605 
-612 RDGSLYL
+612 YL

-642 APFVSIVRQ
+642 EPFASIVRQ
-651 QVQALDPTLP
+651 QAHAIDPALP
-661 ATAISTTRERMKL
+661 ATAVSTTRERMKL

-685 LLVCGAL
+685 MAVCGAL
-692 ALGLATVG
+692 ALVLATVG

-721 LGATPGRVM
+721 LGATPARVLT
-730 GLVLREGLML
+730 LVLREGLLL

-761 MLVGI
+761 LLVGV
-766 GPADPS
+766 GSAEPS
-772 TYLVTAVLQTAVALG
+772 TYVVTALLQTAVALG
-787 ACAAAG
+787 AC
-793 DEGDE
+793 
-798 SGPDAR
+798 
-804 AEAGVARAS
+804 
-813 NPKLQAPTTKALPTA
+813 LLP
-828 NVQDSLSLAMKL
+828 AMKA
-840 MDLDVESAL
+840 MRADPMRAL
-849 GVGTWTG
+849 RQE

>member
-1 MDSFRQDLKYAI
+1 MDALQQDLKYAV

-30 AVGIGVNAVAY
+30 ALGIGVNAVAY

-73 QTSLPDYRDLARE
+73 QTSLPDYLDLARE
-86 NRTFEGI
+86 NRTFDAI
-93 IAEARLPLSLAA
+93 IAEARVPLSLAA

-118 ANYMET
+118 SNYLDA
-124 MRARPIIGRTLT
+124 MRAKPLVGRTLT
-136 VSDGGSSDLAVVVS
+136 ASDGRSSDLAVVVG

-159 GGESIA
+159 GGDSIA
-165 GRTLSLNGN
+165 GHTLSLNGS
-174 LFSIVGVLPEGFQ
+174 LFSIVGVLAEGFQ

-199 PLEKLPLLKLSPT
+199 PLEKLPLLKLSTT
-212 LTDRQTPWLTVAGRL
+212 LTDRQTPWLTVAGRM
-227 KDGVTEAQAQA
+227 KAGVTAPQAQA

-243 MEQLAQAH
+243 MEQLARAH

-263 PVMNGVPELRRIAQL
+263 PVVNGVPELRRIAQF
-278 AWVGLAVVGIVLL
+278 AWIGLAVVGIVLL

-317 LGATRGRILRQLVV
+317 LGATRGRILRQLLV
-331 EGVLLAAV
+331 EGVLLASI
-339 SGAAALLLA
+339 SGAAALILA

-359 LPSPI
+359 LPSPV

-371 LDARIIGF
+371 IDARIVGF

-393 IPALQASRSDVRQV
+393 IPAVQASRSDVRQV
-407 MGSQPVIGVRRSRI
+407 MGSQPVIGVRRSRV

-450 ASFTPGFDVEHT
+450 ATFAPGFDVDRT

-467 NSASFGYDAERAQ
+467 NPSSFGYDAERAQ
-480 GLFDSLVER
+480 GLFGSLVER
-489 LRAVSGI
+489 LRVVPGI
-496 DAVALADRA
+496 ETVALADRA
-505 PFSVGFPEDRRRR
+505 PLSVGFPKTVDVAGDLDECSGPRCRSAIEFGISADHFAALGLPLRAGRELTEQEVRANAPVVVVGEGMAEALWPKRDPIGQSLRIGRDRRLV
-518 RESRRVFRTAMPERH
+518 EVVGISAD
-533 RVRDLGGP
+533 VRDMFS
-541 LRRTGA
+541 A
-547 AAARGPRAHRTGGTR
+547 GTV
-562 QRSGRRR
+562 RS
-569 WRRHG
+569 
-574 ADALAR
+574 
-580 ARSGRS
+580 
-586 IAAGRARAAAGGG
+586 
-599 RRCRGG
+599 
-605 CPRHVLG
+605 
-612 RDGSLYL
+612 YL

-636 RTAGDP
+636 KTAGDP
-642 APFVSIVRQ
+642 APFVPIVRQ
-651 QVQALDPTLP
+651 QVQALDPALP

-685 LLVCGAL
+685 LMVCGAL
-692 ALGLATVG
+692 ALVLATVG

-721 LGATPGRVM
+721 LGATPGRVLA
-730 GLVLREGLML
+730 LVLREGLLL
-740 TVPGVIAGIAGALLA
+740 TVPGVIIGIAGALLA

-761 MLVGI
+761 MLVGV
-766 GPADPS
+766 GPADPA
-772 TYLVTAVLQTAVALG
+772 TYVVTALLQTAVALA
-787 ACAAAG
+787 AC
-793 DEGDE
+793 
-798 SGPDAR
+798 
-804 AEAGVARAS
+804 
-813 NPKLQAPTTKALPTA
+813 LLP
-828 NVQDSLSLAMKL
+828 AMKA
-840 MDLDVESAL
+840 MRADPMRAL
-849 GVGTWTG
+849 RQE

>member
-1 MDSFRQDLKYAI
+1 MDSFRQDLKYAV

-22 SALAVLTL
+22 SLLAVLTL

-73 QTSLPDYRDLARE
+73 QTSLPDYLDLARE
-86 NRTFEGI
+86 NRSFEAI
-93 IAEARLPLSLAA
+93 IAESRLPLSLAA
-105 DGPAEQ
+105 GGAVEQ

-124 MRARPIIGRTLT
+124 LRARPVMGRTLNE
-136 VSDGGSSDLAVVVS
+136 SDGRGQDLAVVVS
-150 ERFWKDRLN
+150 ERFWKDRLQ
-159 GGESIA
+159 GGESID
-165 GRTLSLNGN
+165 GRTVSLNGS

-187 GPGGLYEPDLWL
+187 GPGGLFEPDLWL
-199 PLEKLPLLKLSPT
+199 PLERLPILKLSPT
-212 LTDRQTPWLTVAGRL
+212 LAGRQTPWLTIAGRM
-227 KDGVTEAQAQA
+227 KDGVTAAQAQA

-243 MEQLAQAH
+243 MEQLARAH
-251 PSTNTG
+251 PATNTG

-278 AWVGLAVVGIVLL
+278 AWVGLVVVGIVLL

-304 ATERQREIGVRTA
+304 AVERQREIGVRTA
-317 LGATRGRILRQLVV
+317 LGASRGRILRQLLV
-331 EGVLLAAV
+331 EGLLLASA

-379 TLALVAL
+379 TLALIAL

-407 MGSQPVIGVRRSRI
+407 MGSQPVIGVRRSRV

-444 RSFWNA
+444 RSFSNA
-450 ASFTPGFDVEHT
+450 AAFAPGFDVEHT

-467 NSASFGYDAERAQ
+467 STASFGYDDQRAQ
-480 GLFDSLVER
+480 GLFGSLVER
-489 LRAVSGI
+489 LRSVSGI

-505 PFSVGFPEDRRRR
+505 PLSVGFPRTVDIAGDFGECSEARCRSAIEFGVSSDHFAALGLPLRAGRELTEQEVRANAPVVVVGEGMAQTLWPHRDPVGQSLRVGRDRRLV
-518 RESRRVFRTAMPERH
+518 EVVGVAAD
-533 RVRDLGGP
+533 VRDMFS
-541 LRRTGA
+541 A
-547 AAARGPRAHRTGGTR
+547 GTV
-562 QRSGRRR
+562 RS
-569 WRRHG
+569 
-574 ADALAR
+574 
-580 ARSGRS
+580 
-586 IAAGRARAAAGGG
+586 
-599 RRCRGG
+599 
-605 CPRHVLG
+605 
-612 RDGSLYL
+612 YL

-627 YADRVAVIV
+627 YADRVSVIV

-642 APFVSIVRQ
+642 APFVSILRQ
-651 QVQALDPTLP
+651 QVQAIDPALP

-730 GLVLREGLML
+730 ALVMREGVML

-761 MLVGI
+761 LLVGI
-766 GPADPS
+766 GPADPF
-772 TYLVTAVLQTAVALG
+772 TYIVTALLQTAVALG
-787 ACAAAG
+787 ACALPAM
-793 DEGDE
+793 
-798 SGPDAR
+798 R
-804 AEAGVARAS
+804 AMRAD
-813 NPKLQAPTTKALPTA
+813 PMTALR
-828 NVQDSLSLAMKL
+828 
-840 MDLDVESAL
+840 EE
-849 GVGTWTG
+849 

>member
-1 MDSFRQDLKYAI
+1 MDSLRQDLTYAL

-22 SALAVLTL
+22 SLLAVLTL

-73 QTSLPDYRDLARE
+73 QTSLPDYLDLAGE
-86 NRTFEGI
+86 NHSFAAI
-93 IAEARLPLSLAA
+93 IAESRLPLSLAA

-111 VWSLVVS
+111 VWSLIVS
-118 ANYMET
+118 ANYLET
-124 MRARPIIGRTLT
+124 LRARPIMGRALNE
-136 VSDGGSSDLAVVVS
+136 SDGRGQDLAVVVS
-150 ERFWKDRLN
+150 ERFWKDRLQ
-159 GGESIA
+159 GGESID
-165 GRTLSLNGN
+165 GRTLSLNGS
-174 LFSIVGVLPEGFQ
+174 LFSVVGVLPEGFQ
-187 GPGGLYEPDLWL
+187 GPGGLFEPDLWL
-199 PLEKLPLLKLSPT
+199 PLERLPILELPPALA
-212 LTDRQTPWLTVAGRL
+212 DRRTPWLTVAGRM
-227 KDGVTEAQAQA
+227 KDGVTAAQAQA

-243 MEQLAQAH
+243 MEQLARTH
-251 PSTNTG
+251 PATNTG

-278 AWVGLAVVGIVLL
+278 AWVGLSVVGIVLL

-304 ATERQREIGVRTA
+304 AAERQREIGIRTA
-317 LGATRGRILRQLVV
+317 LGATRGRILRQLLV
-331 EGVLLAAV
+331 EGLLLASA

-379 TLALVAL
+379 TLALIAL

-407 MGSQPVIGVRRSRI
+407 MGSQPVIGVRRSRV

-444 RSFWNA
+444 RSFSNA
-450 ASFTPGFDVEHT
+450 ASFVPGFDVEHT

-467 NSASFGYDAERAQ
+467 NTASFGYDAQRAQ
-480 GLFDSLVER
+480 GLFGSLVER
-489 LRAVSGI
+489 LRSVSGI
-496 DAVALADRA
+496 EAVALADRA
-505 PFSVGFPEDRRRR
+505 PLSVGFPRTVDVAGDFGECLEARCRSAIEFGVSSDHFAALGLPLRAGRELTEQEVRGNAPVVVIGEGMAQTLWPHRDPVGQSLRVGRDRRLV
-518 RESRRVFRTAMPERH
+518 EVVGVAAD
-533 RVRDLGGP
+533 VRDMFS
-541 LRRTGA
+541 A
-547 AAARGPRAHRTGGTR
+547 GTV
-562 QRSGRRR
+562 RS
-569 WRRHG
+569 
-574 ADALAR
+574 
-580 ARSGRS
+580 
-586 IAAGRARAAAGGG
+586 
-599 RRCRGG
+599 
-605 CPRHVLG
+605 
-612 RDGSLYL
+612 YL

-627 YADRVAVIV
+627 YAERVSVIV

-651 QVQALDPTLP
+651 QVQAIDPALP

-685 LLVCGAL
+685 LLVCGGL

-730 GLVLREGLML
+730 ALVMREGLML
-740 TVPGVIAGIAGALLA
+740 TVPGVIAGLAGAFLA
-755 LRLASR
+755 LRLTSR
-761 MLVGI
+761 LLVGV
-766 GPADPS
+766 GATDPS
-772 TYLVTAVLQTAVALG
+772 TYIVTAVLQTAVALG
-787 ACAAAG
+787 ACALPAM
-793 DEGDE
+793 
-798 SGPDAR
+798 R
-804 AEAGVARAS
+804 AMRAD
-813 NPKLQAPTTKALPTA
+813 PMRALR
-828 NVQDSLSLAMKL
+828 
-840 MDLDVESAL
+840 EE
-849 GVGTWTG
+849 